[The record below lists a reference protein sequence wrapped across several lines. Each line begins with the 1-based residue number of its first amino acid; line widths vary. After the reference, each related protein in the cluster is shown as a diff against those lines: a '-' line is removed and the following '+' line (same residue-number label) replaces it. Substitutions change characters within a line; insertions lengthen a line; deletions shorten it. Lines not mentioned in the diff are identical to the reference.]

1 MRLRGTDVKT
11 MEEEGLDT
19 DGAIESKSKLR
30 GKIKALSGVD
40 ILTNTGAY
48 KSTYEILK
56 EISDVWEDIGDQ
68 DQAAL
73 LELLAGKRAGS
84 VMSAILQNPDILK
97 NAFEDANNAEGS
109 ALKENEKYLNSIQGR
124 IDLFTNAVQT
134 MWQNTLSSDTVKWF
148 VDLGTQAIKLVDTL
162 GLIPSILLAIG
173 SYKGLGA
180 VFGLFKDAG
189 LSVTELLKRL
199 WAYISGVQ
207 ATTLAEKSLTQAQ
220 LTKKLTTQGLTE
232 ENAKAIVA
240 ETGLGVSTDKL
251 TKETLEA
258 SMATLGYSEEQI
270 KATTAKILGT
280 AATEKSTAAL
290 LKEQVQSKL
299 SNNQLIK
306 SMATKYLAIKAE
318 QDLTIAKYNLKL
330 AEMGL
335 LNGIATTAEVQA
347 AQAAVEAASIPVDIT
362 KMTTTELLSAA
373 FKGLAL
379 SVWSAVKA
387 IATFLVTNPVGWAIL
402 AVGAI
407 AGTVAIINATTKS
420 AAELKEELDDLNS
433 EISTMESD
441 LDSLNSE
448 LKTTQERM
456 SELLAMSSLSFTEEE
471 ELRNLQLQNAELER
485 QIELQELLLKNK
497 QTDRISK
504 VKEVLDKTWYDKS
517 SGKDD
522 YAIDS
527 DGVIIHD
534 DFWHNGMSGKDALD
548 KAIERYEKQ
557 KTWVENERIAQTEF
571 RAKGKSWG
579 DYRNY
584 LKEQYGSNWR
594 SQINNNLTSSWLT
607 WDEVDG
613 YLKGDE
619 DKLTKME
626 SGIAMVLSEMSD
638 IIKENDLSYSSD
650 DEEINKFLDEY
661 YAYSIKFKNAQGA
674 ASKSSVISAI
684 FDQTANESIKD
695 LKDELNAIADSGY
708 DTSTKIVNAHRKIDE
723 ALEDTTGQYQRLQTF
738 MSTVGVSARE
748 LAEYFIN
755 ASEAPDI
762 STQEGVI
769 QVYQDA
775 IDIIGK
781 YKEAESDVLGKDEE
795 GKDITWSNLFTQDD
809 SGKWVADKLKVAS
822 ILEGSDED
830 IRTEFTKIA
839 EAVRNG
845 EMEVEDAITKLNFS
859 GARKILDIEIKAL
872 SEKNIDIFPDLE
884 EDIDGII
891 DKFSELS
898 KAVGGTVDALDTLKK
913 ARAEEKNSGSVSIET
928 LEKLMQY
935 TDDYSKIVSVD
946 ETGAIHLATNAEDIL
961 IETRLEKI
969 KQDANA
975 ALSEAELAYQEAL
988 HTQQTVTETGP
999 AQEVLQGVINQVG
1012 GAIAFVTSL
1021 WSDLSSG
1028 NWAGSWDRAKQ
1039 ARESA
1044 IAKNESAYA
1053 NMETE
1058 ANANLAE
1065 AEANLKK
1072 AQDNAK
1078 IANSLNKNNLKTKYS
1093 SDDASDG
1100 ADTEEDVIKNKWDEK
1115 LAKYERELALIT
1127 NERDL
1132 IEAQI
1137 SQLEATGSKASSQYY
1152 KDLIRNSS
1160 EEKQLLIEKKK
1171 ELEEYLEANKD
1182 NVDQETW
1189 AEMND
1194 EINATAVAIKE
1205 CTTNLLEYYN
1215 TLEEIDSH
1223 YFEQAMDDV
1232 SRLSEE
1238 IQFVQGLLEDEKL
1251 VEDDGT
1257 FTEAGITTLGLYIS
1271 EMERAAKAQEQYQ
1284 KQIDNIA
1291 ASWSAYQNLLKNAED
1306 INGDG
1311 IITVEDIDT
1320 KELDELYKKYGVVIT
1335 SEEEFKEKTDQATDS
1350 MHDQV
1355 EAQQAARKGLIQ
1367 LAQARIDAIKDGIN
1381 KEIEAYEDLIDLK
1394 KEELDAERNLF
1405 EFRKNVQKQT
1415 KDIAS
1420 LERRI
1425 ASLSGSDNAADIAE
1439 RKRLEAQLYDQKE
1452 SLNDTYYDHAKDQQ
1466 SQALDDEAEAF
1477 RDAKERY
1484 MEQLDEWM
1492 EDTEAVVNH
1501 MILEGLFNAD
1511 VISEFL
1517 GNVETQYG
1525 IPLSTDLK
1533 QPWIDASEQAKEWKK
1548 SVEAYT
1554 GECIPF
1560 VVSLSDK
1567 IKEKLGE
1574 NGAWSDAEQAAK
1586 DYADFITSEDLK
1598 NNLNTRISAFC
1609 TSIGGIVSKWEDV
1622 KKKADEAY
1630 TAQYRAANVGG
1641 GTGGGDNTD
1650 NPNTDSNTDPN
1661 VDPEPKIKA
1670 SYQDVKMLQ
1679 SILREVFSQ
1688 SISSTGQY
1696 DDKTKAAVKGMQQ
1709 VLKDAGFYS
1718 LSIDGKYGS
1727 GTKDALSQ
1735 YVNSNIRQTSS
1746 SSQREKWFNG
1756 KAVSFFRNRSSYIP
1770 SAFYAKGTTGTKKDQ
1785 WAITDEPQFGDE
1797 LTMYATPE
1805 GTLSYMRVG
1814 STVTPATL
1822 TKEIMDIANVGL
1834 DGLMNANKF
1843 GANVNIISNAINKP
1857 ELNLSFDSLVHVDNC
1872 SQDTLK
1878 DLEKMVDTKFNQ
1890 WTRQLNYAIKRL

>member
-19 DGAIESKSKLR
+19 DGAVKSKSKLR
-30 GKIKALSGVD
+30 SKVKSLSGVD
-40 ILTNTGAY
+40 ILTDTGAY
-48 KSTYEILK
+48 KSTYQILL
-56 EISDVWEDIGDQ
+56 EISDVWEDISDVN
-68 DQAAL
+68 QAAL

-97 NAFEDANNAEGS
+97 NAFEDANNATGS

-173 SYKGLGA
+173 SYKGLGV

-270 KATTAKILGT
+270 KATTAKIFGT

-290 LKEQVQSKL
+290 LKETIQRKLQNSTLVQ
-299 SNNQLIK
+299 
-306 SMATKYLAIKAE
+306 YAIKM
-318 QDLTIAKYNLKL
+318 NL
-330 AEMGL
+330 
-335 LNGIATTAEVQA
+335 ATA
-347 AQAAVEAASIPVDIT
+347 ADVA
-362 KMTTTELLSAA
+362 KMTTTQLLGLS
-373 FKGLAL
+373 FKAL
-379 SVWSAVKA
+379 GVAIWSAVKA
-387 IATFLVTNPVGWAIL
+387 IVAFLFTNPVGWAIL
-402 AVGAI
+402 AAGAI
-407 AGTVAIINATTKS
+407 AGVVATINAATKS

-433 EISTMESD
+433 EISSMESD

-534 DFWHNGMSGKDALD
+534 DFWHKGMSGKDALD
-548 KAIERYEKQ
+548 KGIENYRQTKNVMQAYQTALEAQ
-557 KTWVENERIAQTEF
+557 QNGEDIDEQTLKTL
-571 RAKGKSWG
+571 
-579 DYRNY
+579 RNY
-584 LKEQYGSNWR
+584 VRDITKNNPDARGVNNILNNTESLVRFAG
-594 SQINNNLTSSWLT
+594 NNLSSLET
-607 WDEVDG
+607 
-613 YLKGDE
+613 
-619 DKLTKME
+619 KLTKQE

-661 YAYSIKFKNAQGA
+661 YAYSIKFKNVQGA

-755 ASEAPDI
+755 ASETPDI

-1797 LTMYATPE
+1797 LVLVPTAA
-1805 GTLSYMRVG
+1805 GNLSYMRKGTGV
-1814 STVTPATL
+1814 VPAAL

-1834 DGLMNANKF
+1834 DGLMNSNKI
-1843 GANVNIISNAINKP
+1843 GANVNIVSNAINKP
-1857 ELNLSFDSLVHVDNC
+1857 ELNFNVEKFLSIDKVDEGCLPEVKKFVQQELDSFVR
-1872 SQDTLK
+1872 K
-1878 DLEKMVDTKFNQ
+1878 
-1890 WTRQLNYAIKRL
+1890 LNYSLKGIGAR

>member
-19 DGAIESKSKLR
+19 DGAVKSKSKLR
-30 GKIKALSGVD
+30 SKVKSLSGVD
-40 ILTNTGAY
+40 ILTDTGAY
-48 KSTYEILK
+48 KSTYQILL
-56 EISDVWEDIGDQ
+56 EISDVWEDISDVN
-68 DQAAL
+68 QAAL

-97 NAFEDANNAEGS
+97 NAFEDANNAAGS

-134 MWQNTLSSDTVKWF
+134 MWSNALDDDVIKWF
-148 VDLGTQAIKLVDTL
+148 VNLGTQLVKIIDKL
-162 GLIPSILLAIG
+162 GLIPSLFVAISTVMMIKTKTGPIAFLIGMSDKIRELTTKLINLPKAIG
-173 SYKGLGA
+173 STITATNIASKAMKGLTVGTFQQSLA
-180 VFGLFKDAG
+180 TAG
-189 LSVTELLKRL
+189 VTEANQAALLSQMGL
-199 WAYISGVQ
+199 TEAN
-207 ATTLAEKSLTQAQ
+207 ATHIIGQQTLTASVLETAVAEGILTQAQ
-220 LTKKLTTQGLTE
+220 ALALAKTYGLTLGIQQLNVAQVAQALQTNGVARAQRLAIISSLGLTTQ
-232 ENAKAIVA
+232 
-240 ETGLGVSTDKL
+240 SQ
-251 TKETLEA
+251 TL
-258 SMATLGYSEEQI
+258 
-270 KATTAKILGT
+270 T
-280 AATEKSTAAL
+280 AAQISEALAA
-290 LKEQVQSKL
+290 QGVTGAQAQQIL
-299 SNNQLIK
+299 SALGLSVANKTLAGSFMTLWASIWPV
-306 SMATKYLAIKAE
+306 LAIMAA
-318 QDLTIAKYNLKL
+318 IGAIYGVVKL
-330 AEMGL
+330 
-335 LNGIATTAEVQA
+335 IDSCVITAE
-347 AQAAVEAASIPVDIT
+347 
-362 KMTTTELLSAA
+362 
-373 FKGLAL
+373 
-379 SVWSAVKA
+379 
-387 IATFLVTNPVGWAIL
+387 
-402 AVGAI
+402 
-407 AGTVAIINATTKS
+407 
-420 AAELKEELDDLNS
+420 ELKEEIDDLNS

-456 SELLAMSSLSFTEEE
+456 AELLAMDSLSFTDEE

-485 QIELQELLLKNK
+485 QIELKELLLKNK
-497 QTDRISK
+497 QADRISK
-504 VKEVLDKTWYDKS
+504 VKKVLNKTFYNES
-517 SGKDD
+517 HGKDD

-527 DGVIIHD
+527 NGQIVHD
-534 DFWHNGMSGKDALD
+534 DFWKNGISGKEALD
-548 KAIERYEKQ
+548 KGIKRYKETKAAYDAIVQ
-557 KTWVENERIAQTEF
+557 QLIALEVH
-571 RAKGKSWG
+571 
-579 DYRNY
+579 
-584 LKEQYGSNWR
+584 
-594 SQINNNLTSSWLT
+594 NN
-607 WDEVDG
+607 G
-613 YLKGDE
+613 E
-619 DKLTKME
+619 DKAHEIAVIKNVMSLYEDILQDQE
-626 SGIAMVLSEMSD
+626 SGIAMVLGEMSD
-638 IIKENDLSYSSD
+638 IIKENDLSYSMG
-650 DEEINKFLDEY
+650 DEDINKFLDEY
-661 YAYSIKFKNAQGA
+661 YAYSIKFQNAQGA

-684 FDQTANESIKD
+684 FDQTANQSIKD
-695 LKDELNAIADSGY
+695 LKEELDGIADSGD
-708 DTSTKIVNAHRKIDE
+708 DTADKITKAQGKIDE
-723 ALEDTTGQYQRLQTF
+723 ALADTTGQYQRLQTF
-738 MSTVGVSARE
+738 MNTVGISAQE
-748 LAEYFIN
+748 LAEYFVA

-762 STQEGVI
+762 STIEGVTE
-769 QVYQDA
+769 VYQDA

-781 YKEAESDVLGKDEE
+781 YKTAENEVLGQDEE
-795 GKDITWSNLFTQDD
+795 GNDVTWGNLFKQDD
-809 SGKWVADKLKVAS
+809 SDKWVVDKLKVAS

-830 IRTEFTKIA
+830 IRAEFTKIA

-845 EMEVEDAITKLNFS
+845 EMEVNTAIQKLQFS
-859 GARKILDIEIKAL
+859 GLRKVLDIEIKEL

-891 DKFSELS
+891 DKFDELS
-898 KAVGGTVDALDTLKK
+898 KAVGGTVDALDTLNK

-1425 ASLSGSDNAADIAE
+1425 ASLLGSDNAADIAE

-1622 KKKADEAY
+1622 KTKADEAY
-1630 TAQYRAANVGG
+1630 AAQYRAANVGG
-1641 GTGGGDNTD
+1641 NNTSGGSGDNGVDYTGKTNTTLD
-1650 NPNTDSNTDPN
+1650 TNPK
-1661 VDPEPKIKA
+1661 PKM
-1670 SYQDVKMLQ
+1670 VKNGYIDTSAVLT
-1679 SILREVFSQ
+1679 FSAG
-1688 SISSTGQY
+1688 SK
-1696 DDKTKAAVKGMQQ
+1696 DKIET
-1709 VLKDAGFYS
+1709 
-1718 LSIDGKYGS
+1718 IDGVKYAYDSDNNCYYKLNDGQLV
-1727 GTKDALSQ
+1727 G
-1735 YVNSNIRQTSS
+1735 SS
-1746 SSQREKWFNG
+1746 SRH
-1756 KAVSFFRNRSSYIP
+1756 SSYRFDKPTTRYIKQ
-1770 SAFYAKGTTGTKKDQ
+1770 YAKGTLGTKKDQ